1 MQSFVEYASEQRILE
16 LLIKERVKIAL
27 KGKLNGVST
36 DKIIDRAARGE
47 TLSTKEQ
54 VFTIMPARNS
64 WHRPRKH
71 ERKLNGGE
79 DSKSHKQ
86 ILTRS
91 IAITIQ
97 QHRKQE
103 IPPQYLKNLDAFIS
117 SLRDDIC
124 SCKPLTFNSIKIIG
138 KKKKV
143 NSEGIEILRPI
154 CVFES
159 LREKLLIA
167 LASKYLSEVFD
178 QLLHE
183 EILSY
188 RPLRTYHGSETPVLT
203 DRDNAIQNIHAYR
216 KAHRCGTL
224 YVAECDIQKYFDT
237 INHDVIR
244 SCFKTFADKVKTLD
258 ARFDY
263 SQVERIVEA
272 YLNAYSFYR
281 NVESKNEAMKVRNQ
295 QFEVPK
301 DSLFIERGCY
311 TAEEFEA
318 AKSKIGIPQG
328 GALSTLMSNVILH
341 TIDTESILDRPDRNR
356 FFCRYGD
363 DILLMHTSKAECE
376 RLINSYC
383 ETLTRHKLIY
393 HDFISVAD
401 KQFRRTNG
409 VSVRPILWDQK
420 SRKPFL
426 WGRSNDEKESVDWIG
441 FLGYEMRYTGEVRLR
456 RSSLDNKIKTIKRKY
471 YSGAKT
477 KFAKGQGTYTEER
490 ANTLVSNRI
499 EKFVGDGLTGSN
511 SLNKNKYSLT
521 QALKLNRY
529 TSKLI
534 YRLLY
539 KIARRNGFGSN
550 ELEQWWK
557 EAKMSN
563 CMNYIKTLP
572 SDPHQ
577 DR

>member
-1 MQSFVEYASEQRILE
+1 MLSFVEYASEKRILE

-27 KGKLNGVST
+27 KGKLKGVST
-36 DKIIDRAARGE
+36 DRIINRATCGE
-47 TLSTKEQ
+47 QLSTTEQ
-54 VFTIMPARNS
+54 VFTLMPARNS
-64 WHRPRKH
+64 WHRPRKQ
-71 ERKLNGGE
+71 ERRLNSGE
-79 DSKSHKQ
+79 ESKSHKQ

-97 QHRKQE
+97 QHSKQE
-103 IPPQYLKNLDAFIS
+103 TPPQYLKNLDAFIS
-117 SLRDDIC
+117 SLREDIC
-124 SCKPLTFNSIKIIG
+124 SGEPITFNSIKIIG

-167 LASKYLSEVFD
+167 LASKYLTEIFD
-178 QLLHE
+178 NLLHE

-188 RPLRTYHGSETPVLT
+188 RPLRKYHGSETPILT

-244 SCFKTFADKVKTLD
+244 MCFKTFADKVKALD
-258 ARFDY
+258 ANFDY

-272 YLNAYSFYR
+272 YLNSYSFYR
-281 NVESKNEAMKVRNQ
+281 NVESKNEEIKVRNQ

-301 DSLFIERGCY
+301 AHLFIERGCY
-311 TAEEFEA
+311 TAQEFDA

-328 GALSTLMSNVILH
+328 GALSALMSNVILH
-341 TIDTESILDRPDRNR
+341 TIDSESILWRPDRNR

-376 RLINSYC
+376 ALINKYC
-383 ETLTRHKLIY
+383 EALTQHKLLY

-401 KQFRRTNG
+401 KEFRRANG

-426 WGRSNDEKESVDWIG
+426 WGRSNAEMESVDWIG

-477 KFAKGQGTYTEER
+477 KFAKGEGTYTAER
-490 ANTLVSNRI
+490 ISALVSSRI
-499 EKFVGDGLTGSN
+499 EKFVGDGLTGAS
-511 SLNKNKYSLT
+511 SLNRNKYSLT

-529 TSKLI
+529 TSKVI

-539 KIARRNGFGSN
+539 KIARRNDFGSY

-557 EAKMSN
+557 EVKESN
-563 CMNYIKTLP
+563 CMNYLKTLP
-572 SDPHQ
+572 HESHPDK
-577 DR
+577 